1 MITRKLGK
9 IVRGGATPL
18 QVIMACVLGAVLG
31 FIPGFWEAPGLLV
44 VALLLLTV
52 LNANLFLAAMVGLG
66 AKLLSLA
73 AMPLQFKVGQLV
85 LDGPTQG
92 VMKSAINT
100 PGVAL
105 LGLEYYATTGGL
117 VLGVVAGLIAGVVL
131 VKMLG
136 ALWRRLAKVEE
147 ESEKY
152 KAAMGKRWVRIG
164 TWLFLGGQKK
174 SFAEISKRKIG
185 NPVRI
190 LGVVFAAL
198 AVALGWIVYAFMGE
212 QVTTTLAQKA
222 LERANG
228 ATVDIDSARLDLKS
242 GKMVFTGLAMADPN
256 NLSTDLLRAKQ
267 VEADIGGRDL
277 LRKRIALD
285 KVVVSEATQG
295 EKRAFPGR
303 RVGTPPEPEPD
314 PAGQKTID
322 DYIKEAEVWKE
333 RLAQAR
339 EWLEKV
345 SGDEQAAEDQP
356 ATGPD
361 GQPRPGAEPRQE
373 TLKERLAR
381 QVEEL
386 GFTKVRATHL
396 IEGAPTVLVRELVA
410 EGVRTQKFGDD
421 LVDVRAE
428 NLSTN
433 PRLVP
438 GSPKVTVTTRSKRM
452 QAAVDL
458 GVALSPAPGKL
469 AFAMTG
475 LDTNA
480 TAAMLVPTDP
490 PMVQN
495 GTMDVSLDGTI
506 AAGGLGSLDLPL
518 RITLHDATVALP
530 GGKPTQVARLDVPV
544 AVRGA
549 LDNPA
554 IVVDQKAL
562 ADALVK
568 AGAGE
573 LAAKARG
580 EADKQID
587 KAVEKATEK
596 LGGDAAQKA
605 KDALKGLIPG
615 GK

>member
-18 QVIMACVLGAVLG
+18 QILMACVLGAVLG
-31 FIPGFWEAPGLLV
+31 FIPGFWEAPGLLIG
-44 VALLLLTV
+44 ALLLLII
-52 LNANLFLAAMVGLG
+52 LNANLFLAAMVGVG

-73 AMPLQFKVGQLV
+73 AMPLQFQVGRLV

-92 VMKSAINT
+92 VMKAAINT

-117 VLGVVAGLIAGVVL
+117 VLGIVVGAVVGLVL
-131 VKMLG
+131 IKMLG
-136 ALWRRLAKVEE
+136 GLWRRLAKIEE

-152 KAAMGKRWVRIG
+152 KAAMSKRWVRIG
-164 TWLFLGGQKK
+164 AWLFLGGQKK

-185 NPVRI
+185 NPVRL

-212 QVTTTLAQKA
+212 QVTTALTQRA

-228 ATVDIDSARLDLKS
+228 ATVDVGSARVDLKG
-242 GKMVFTGLAMADPN
+242 GKMVITGLAMADPN
-256 NLSTDLLRAKQ
+256 ALDTDLLRAAR

-285 KVVVSEATQG
+285 RIVVSEATQG
-295 EKRAFPGR
+295 EKRALPGR
-303 RVGTPPEPEPD
+303 RIGKPPRPKPE

-322 DYIKEAEVWKE
+322 DYIRDAQLWKE

-345 SGDEQAAEDQP
+345 SGDEQATDEP
-356 ATGPD
+356 APGPD
-361 GQPRPGAEPRQE
+361 GKPATEPRQE
-373 TLKERLAR
+373 TLRERLAR
-381 QVEEL
+381 QVKEL
-386 GFTKVRATHL
+386 GYTKVRATHL

-410 EGVRTQKFGDD
+410 EGVRTQALGGDV
-421 LVDVRAE
+421 VDIRAE

-438 GSPKVTVTTRSKRM
+438 GSPKVTATTRSGKLR
-452 QAAVDL
+452 AAVDL
-458 GVALSPAPGKL
+458 GVAMTPAPGKL
-469 AFAMTG
+469 AFSMTG
-475 LDTNA
+475 LDTN
-480 TAAMLVPTDP
+480 TAAGWLVPTDP
-490 PMVQN
+490 PLVRD
-495 GTMDVSLDGTI
+495 GTMDITLDGTI
-506 AAGGLGSLDLPL
+506 APGGLGELDLPL
-518 RITLHDATVALP
+518 QITLHNATVALP
-530 GGKPTQVARLDVPV
+530 GGKPTAVARLDVPV

-568 AGAGE
+568 AGADE

-580 EADKQID
+580 EAEKQID
-587 KAVEKATEK
+587 KALEKATEK
-596 LGGDAAQKA
+596 IGSDAVDKA